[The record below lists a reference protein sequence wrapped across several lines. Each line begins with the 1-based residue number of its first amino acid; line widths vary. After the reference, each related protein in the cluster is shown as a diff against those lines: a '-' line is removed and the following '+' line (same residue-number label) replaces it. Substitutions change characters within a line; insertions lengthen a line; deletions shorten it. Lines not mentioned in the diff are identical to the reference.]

1 MQKQTHK
8 MRIISNLIY
17 FSLSLLLFIFNFA
30 SNSYAIGNV
39 DWVLLKENDYGKEWL
54 DKGSIKPLP
63 NGEISVLTKFFKNP
77 TNSNDDG
84 ELSLYVM
91 RINCNEK
98 RFKDTSINGIPQFN
112 SKWQTSNNDELIDV
126 VIENSCSEFI
136 NESVSYTHLTLP
148 TTPYV

>member
-1 MQKQTHK
+1 
-8 MRIISNLIY
+8 MRIISKLLY
-17 FSLSLLLFIFNFA
+17 FSLSLLLFILNFA
-30 SNSYAIGNV
+30 SYSYAIENV
-39 DWVLLKENDYGKEWL
+39 DWVLLKENDDGKEWL

-63 NGEISVLTKFFKNP
+63 NDEISVLTKFFKNP
-77 TNSNDDG
+77 INSDDNG

-98 RFKDTSINGIPQFN
+98 KFKDTSINGIPQFN

-136 NESVSYTHLTLP
+136 NEQ
-148 TTPYV
+148 

>member
-1 MQKQTHK
+1 
-8 MRIISNLIY
+8 MRIISNLFY

-30 SNSYAIGNV
+30 SYSYAIGNV
-39 DWVLLKENDYGKEWL
+39 DWVLLKENDDGKEWL
-54 DKGSIKPLP
+54 DKGSIKLLP

-77 TNSNDDG
+77 TNSDDG

-98 RFKDTSINGIPQFN
+98 KFKDTSKNGIPQFN

-126 VIENSCSEFI
+126 VIENSCSKFI
-136 NESVSYTHLTLP
+136 NE
-148 TTPYV
+148 